1 MKGTT
6 GTVLLMAICLLV
18 AWPHLSEYL
27 QLDLPL
33 ILCLIAAPLV
43 FEIQNPNKFPV
54 RAAWLAAIFLALHF
68 VLHMQVWFLMAVGA
82 TLIYLVESRHGKMG
96 ILPWILLF
104 LLTPM
109 LNYLVGVFTF
119 PIRLEMS
126 SWAAE
131 VLQTTGYPI
140 SVSGNLFTV
149 NEHTF
154 SVDQACIGLNTM
166 ITGLV
171 ITVLLIA
178 QGEKQANRNLPLWA
192 LAGIFLTATALLMLG
207 NFVRIVML
215 ALFQSPPETFSHE
228 VIGLL
233 ALVSYLIVPI
243 YFLIRFGIR
252 RFGDVSSPCLLQRA
266 NLVGGE
272 KLFPFAIQNPPQA
285 PPRRGSFLRKLACA
299 SDSPPGR
306 GLGWV
311 YICKKVKPYKISQ
324 RGRKHTRNLH
334 FLISKTLVP
343 LLLIAVI
350 CYGSLNRKA
359 FRAVGDPQEMAKIHI
374 PGMKKSIVEDGIA
387 KFESP
392 GLLVYVKP
400 PRPFWRASHV
410 PASCWQGSGFQFKHI
425 RTEMINGMLIYVAEL
440 VKKDEKLYTAW
451 WYDNDHIITHSQWD
465 WRWRN
470 LKGENPFKL
479 VNVTAEKLDF
489 LRNACKDF
497 LSSE

>member
-1 MKGTT
+1 MLKKLSDIFEGSF
-6 GTVLLMAICLLV
+6 GTVLLMAVCLLV

-33 ILCLIAAPLV
+33 ILCLIVAPLV
-43 FEIQNPNKFPV
+43 IEVRYPQKFSI
-54 RAAWLAAIFLALHF
+54 RAAWLAGIFLILYF

-82 TLIYLVESRHGKMG
+82 TLIFLIESRHGKMG
-96 ILPWILLF
+96 LLPWILLF

-119 PIRLEMS
+119 PIRLQMS
-126 SWAAE
+126 QMAAE
-131 VLQTTGYPI
+131 VLQTVGYPI

-149 NEHTF
+149 IKHTF

-178 QGEKQANRNLPLWA
+178 QGEKRANSYLPLWA
-192 LAGIFLTATALLMLG
+192 LAGIFLVATALLMLG

-228 VIGLL
+228 MIGLMAL
-233 ALVSYLIVPI
+233 AIYLIVPV
-243 YFLIRFGIR
+243 YFL
-252 RFGDVSSPCLLQRA
+252 VSLA
-266 NLVGGE
+266 
-272 KLFPFAIQNPPQA
+272 
-285 PPRRGSFLRKLACA
+285 LRHLKKT
-299 SDSPPGR
+299 SPPVG
-306 GLGWV
+306 GLGWTGV
-311 YICKKVKPYKISQ
+311 PNPYTPSAFWLKKVVLPSV
-324 RGRKHTRNLH
+324 
-334 FLISKTLVP
+334 LIV
-343 LLLIAVI
+343 AI
-350 CYGSLNRKA
+350 CYASLNRA
-359 FRAVGDPQEMAKIHI
+359 DFRAEADPQEMARIDV

-392 GLLVYVKP
+392 GLLVYIKP

-410 PASCWQGSGFQFKHI
+410 PTSCWQGSGFQLNHI
-425 RTEMINGMLIYVAEL
+425 RPEVIEGQTIYVAEL
-440 VKKDEKLYTAW
+440 VKKEEKLYTAW
-451 WYDNDHIITHSQWD
+451 WYDNNHLITHSQWD

-479 VNVTAEKLDF
+479 VNVTAEKLDL
-489 LRNACKDF
+489 LRKACIDF